1 MPEHPDVAKRMSPNR
16 MGGCPGARHRMVR
29 KEADSSGESVTAHT
43 THETCPKAPM
53 GLYYEGR
60 NTSTPL
66 TAPGALE
73 PPRKEG
79 VR

>member
-1 MPEHPDVAKRMSPNR
+1 MPEHPDVALNFDISKGLELNDSSEQDN
-16 MGGCPGARHRMVR
+16 RMVR
-29 KEADSSGESVTAHT
+29 KEADSSGESATAHT

-66 TAPGALE
+66 TCTMLE
-73 PPRKEG
+73 LNDAC
-79 VR
+79 V